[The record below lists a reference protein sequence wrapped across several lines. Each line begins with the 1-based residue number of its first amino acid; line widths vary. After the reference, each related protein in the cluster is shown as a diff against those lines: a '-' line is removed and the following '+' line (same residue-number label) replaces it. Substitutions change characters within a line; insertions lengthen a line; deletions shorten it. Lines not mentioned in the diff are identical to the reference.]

1 MKIID
6 NLRVGNKILKENN
19 ISSFK
24 IDCEI
29 LMSQTLSIS
38 REKVLLNLEKNLK
51 KEEKERYLNLINR
64 RKKNEPIAYITK
76 NKSFWKNNFITNKD
90 VLIPRPDSEHLVE
103 QALEIIKRDQAKRI
117 LDIGVGSGCLSIS
130 ILNERLNCKCDAID
144 ISKNALKLAKINA
157 NLHQLSD
164 RIKFYKR
171 DVDNFYNDKYDLV
184 ISNPPYINK
193 HKIKYLD
200 SIIYEP
206 KIALDGG
213 LDGLEVI
220 RKVISKSKHL
230 LKINGKLILEI
241 GYDQKYKV
249 TKFLKEKNFFINK
262 IIKDYGNNTRCIV
275 STKINETI

>member
-6 NLRVGNKILKENN
+6 NLKDGHQILKGNN
-19 ISSFK
+19 IPSYK

-29 LMSQTLSIS
+29 LMSQTLNIS
-38 REKVLLNLEKNLK
+38 REEVLLSLEKDIK
-51 KEEKERYLNLINR
+51 KEERKKYLNLVNR
-64 RKKNEPIAYITK
+64 RKKKEPIAYITK
-76 NKSFWKNNFITNKD
+76 NKSFWRDKFITNKNA
-90 VLIPRPDSEHLVE
+90 LIPRPDSEHLVE
-103 QALEIIKRDQAKRI
+103 QTLRIIKKNQSKRI
-117 LDIGVGSGCLSIS
+117 LDVGVGSGCLSIS
-130 ILNERLNCKCDAID
+130 ILKERPYCKCDAID
-144 ISKNALKLAKINA
+144 LSKNALKLAKINA

-171 DVDNFYNDKYDLV
+171 DVDNFYYDKYDLI

-249 TKFLKEKNFFINK
+249 SKFLKEKSFCINK
-262 IIKDYGNNTRCIV
+262 IIKDYGNNVRCIV
-275 STKINETI
+275 STKIK

>member
-6 NLRVGNKILKENN
+6 NLKDGHQILKENK
-19 ISSFK
+19 ILSYK

-29 LMSQTLSIS
+29 LMSQTLNIS
-38 REKVLLNLEKNLK
+38 REEVLLNLDKEIK
-51 KEEKERYLNLINR
+51 KEEREKYFNLINR
-64 RKKNEPIAYITK
+64 RKKNEPIAYITN
-76 NKSFWKNNFITNKD
+76 NKSFWRDKFITNKN

-103 QALEIIKRDQAKRI
+103 QTLRIIKKNQIKRI
-117 LDIGVGSGCLSIS
+117 LDVGVGSGCLSIS
-130 ILNERLNCKCDAID
+130 ILKERLYCKCDAID
-144 ISKNALKLAKINA
+144 LSKNALKLANINA

-171 DVDNFYNDKYDLV
+171 DVDNFCNDKYDLV
-184 ISNPPYINK
+184 ISNPPYIIK
-193 HKIKYLD
+193 HKIKYLGT
-200 SIIYEP
+200 INYEP

-220 RKVISKSKHL
+220 RKVISRSKHL
-230 LKINGKLILEI
+230 LKINGKLVLEI

-249 TKFLKEKNFFINK
+249 AKFLKEKNFYINK

-275 STKINETI
+275 STKTN

>member
-6 NLRVGNKILKENN
+6 NLKDGQQILKKNN
-19 ISSFK
+19 IPSYK

-29 LMSQTLSIS
+29 LMSKILNIS
-38 REKVLLNLEKNLK
+38 REDILLNSEKQMK
-51 KEEKERYLNLINR
+51 KEEREKYLNLVNR
-64 RKKNEPIAYITK
+64 RKKKEPIAYIT
-76 NKSFWKNNFITNKD
+76 NTKSFWRDKFLTNEN

-103 QALEIIKRDQAKRI
+103 QSLKIIEKNQFKRL

-130 ILNERLNCKCDAID
+130 ILKERLYCKCDAID
-144 ISKNALKLAKINA
+144 LSKNALKMAKINA
-157 NLHQLSD
+157 NLHQLLD

-171 DVDNFYNDKYDLV
+171 DVDNFYNDKYDLI
-184 ISNPPYINK
+184 ISNPPYIIR

-200 SIIYEP
+200 SVIYEP

-220 RKVISKSKHL
+220 KKVISKSKHL
-230 LKINGKLILEI
+230 LKTNGKLILEI

-249 TKFLKEKNFFINK
+249 TKLLKEKNFYINK
-262 IIKDYGNNTRCIV
+262 IIKDYGNNIRCIV
-275 STKINETI
+275 STKIN

>member
-6 NLRVGNKILKENN
+6 NLRDGYKILKENK

-38 REKVLLNLEKNLK
+38 REKVLLNLEKNIK
-51 KEEKERYLNLINR
+51 WEEKERYFNLINR

-103 QALEIIKRDQAKRI
+103 QALEIIRRDQAKRI

-157 NLHQLSD
+157 NLHQLSN

-171 DVDNFYNDKYDLV
+171 DVDNFYNDKYDLI

-220 RKVISKSKHL
+220 KKVISKSKYL

-249 TKFLKEKNFFINK
+249 IKFLKEKNFFINK

-275 STKINETI
+275 STKIN

>member
-6 NLRVGNKILKENN
+6 NLKDGYEILKINN
-19 ISSFK
+19 ISSYK

-29 LMSQTLSIS
+29 LMAQSLNMS
-38 REKVLLNLEKNLK
+38 REEVLLNLEKEIR
-51 KEEKERYLNLINR
+51 KEDKEIYLNLINR
-64 RKKNEPIAYITK
+64 RKKNEPIAYITN
-76 NKSFWKNNFITNKD
+76 NKSFWRDKFITNKYA
-90 VLIPRPDSEHLVE
+90 LIPRPDSEHLVE
-103 QALEIIKRDQAKRI
+103 HSLRLIKKYQAKKI

-130 ILNERLNCKCDAID
+130 ILKERLNCKCEAID
-144 ISKNALKLAKINA
+144 LSQNALKLARINA
-157 NLHQLSD
+157 NLHQLSN

-171 DVDNFYNDKYDLV
+171 DVDNFYNDKYDLI

-220 RKVISKSKHL
+220 RKVISKSKYL
-230 LKINGKLILEI
+230 LKTKGKLILEI

-249 TKFLKEKNFFINK
+249 TSFLKEKNFFVNK

-275 STKINETI
+275 STKIK

>member
-6 NLRVGNKILKENN
+6 NLKDGNQILKGNN
-19 ISSFK
+19 ILSHK

-29 LMSQTLSIS
+29 LMSQILNIS
-38 REKVLLNLEKNLK
+38 REEVLLNLEKEIK
-51 KEEKERYLNLINR
+51 KEEREKYFNLINR
-64 RKKNEPIAYITK
+64 RKKNEPIAYLTH
-76 NKSFWKNNFITNKD
+76 NKSFWRDKFITNKNS
-90 VLIPRPDSEHLVE
+90 LIPRPDSEHLVE
-103 QALEIIKRDQAKRI
+103 QTLKIIKKNQTKSI
-117 LDIGVGSGCLSIS
+117 LDVGVGSGCLSIS
-130 ILNERLNCKCDAID
+130 ILKERLKCKCVAID
-144 ISKNALKLAKINA
+144 LSKNALKLAKINA

-171 DVDNFYNDKYDLV
+171 DVDNFCNGKYDLV

-200 SIIYEP
+200 TIIFEP

-220 RKVISKSKHL
+220 KKVISKSKYL
-230 LKINGKLILEI
+230 LKINGKLVLEI

-249 TKFLKEKNFFINK
+249 AKFLKEKSFFINK

-275 STKINETI
+275 STKVN

>member
-6 NLRVGNKILKENN
+6 NLKDGHEILKGNN
-19 ISSFK
+19 ISSYI

-29 LMSQTLSIS
+29 LMSKSLNIS
-38 REKVLLNLEKNLK
+38 REEVLLNLEKEIK
-51 KEEKERYLNLINR
+51 KEEKEKYFSLIDR
-64 RKKNEPIAYITK
+64 RKKNEPIAYITN
-76 NKSFWKNNFITNKD
+76 NKYFWRDKFITNKN

-103 QALEIIKRDQAKRI
+103 ETLRLIQKKHAKRI
-117 LDIGVGSGCLSIS
+117 LDVGVGSGCLSIS
-130 ILNERLNCKCDAID
+130 LLKERPFCKCDAID
-144 ISKNALKLAKINA
+144 TSKNALKLAKINA
-157 NLHQLSD
+157 NLHQIID

-171 DVDNFYNDKYDLV
+171 DVDNFYNDKYDLI

-220 RKVISKSKHL
+220 KKVILKSNNL
-230 LKINGKLILEI
+230 LKTNGKLVLEI

-249 TKFLKEKNFFINK
+249 INFLKEKKFFINK
-262 IIKDYGNNTRCIV
+262 IIKDYGNKTRCVV
-275 STKINETI
+275 STKIN

>member
-6 NLRVGNKILKENN
+6 HLRDGYEILKANN

-29 LMSQTLSIS
+29 LMSQTLGIS
-38 REKVLLNLEKNLK
+38 REKVLLNLEKNIK
-51 KEEKERYLNLINR
+51 KEEKERYFNLINR

-76 NKSFWKNNFITNKD
+76 NKSFWKDNFFTNKD

-117 LDIGVGSGCLSIS
+117 LDVGIGSGCLSIS

-171 DVDNFYNDKYDLV
+171 DVDNFYNDKYDLI

-220 RKVISKSKHL
+220 KKVISKSKYL

-249 TKFLKEKNFFINK
+249 TKFLKEKNFYINK
-262 IIKDYGNNTRCIV
+262 IIKDYGNNIRCVV
-275 STKINETI
+275 STKIN

>member
-6 NLRVGNKILKENN
+6 NLNDGYKILKENN
-19 ISSFK
+19 ISSYK

-38 REKVLLNLEKNLK
+38 REEVLLNLEKNVK
-51 KEEKERYLNLINR
+51 KEEQERYFNLINR
-64 RKKNEPIAYITK
+64 RKKNEPIAYITN
-76 NKSFWKNNFITNKD
+76 NKYFWKNKFITNKN
-90 VLIPRPDSEHLVE
+90 VLIPRPDTEHLVE
-103 QALEIIKRDQAKRI
+103 QALRLIKKNQAKRV

-130 ILNERLNCKCDAID
+130 ILKERPNCECDAID
-144 ISKNALKLAKINA
+144 PSENALKLAKINA

-171 DVDNFYNDKYDLV
+171 DVDNFCNDKYDLI

-193 HKIKYLD
+193 HKIKYLGA
-200 SIIYEP
+200 INYEP

-220 RKVISKSKHL
+220 KKVISKSKYL
-230 LKINGKLILEI
+230 LKIHGKLILEI

-249 TKFLKEKNFFINK
+249 TNFLKEKNFFINK
-262 IIKDYGNNTRCIV
+262 IIKDYGNNIRCIV
-275 STKINETI
+275 STKIN

>member
-6 NLRVGNKILKENN
+6 NLRDGYEILKENN

-38 REKVLLNLEKNLK
+38 REKVLLNLEKNIK
-51 KEEKERYLNLINR
+51 QEEKERYFNLINR

-76 NKSFWKNNFITNKD
+76 NKSFWKNNFIINKD

-130 ILNERLNCKCDAID
+130 ILNERPNCKFDAID
-144 ISKNALKLAKINA
+144 ISKNALKLAKTNA
-157 NLHQLSD
+157 NLHQLSN

-171 DVDNFYNDKYDLV
+171 DVDNFYNDKYDLI

-193 HKIKYLD
+193 HQIKYLGT
-200 SIIYEP
+200 INYEP

-213 LDGLEVI
+213 LDGLEII
-220 RKVISKSKHL
+220 RKVISKSNYL
-230 LKINGKLILEI
+230 LKKNGKLILEI

-249 TKFLKEKNFFINK
+249 ISFLKEKNFFINK
-262 IIKDYGNNTRCIV
+262 IIKDYGNNTRCVV
-275 STKINETI
+275 STKIN

>member
-6 NLRVGNKILKENN
+6 NLRDGYEILKENN

-38 REKVLLNLEKNLK
+38 REKVLLNLEKNIK
-51 KEEKERYLNLINR
+51 NEEKERYFNLINR

-103 QALEIIKRDQAKRI
+103 QALKIIKEDQAKRL

-130 ILNERLNCKCDAID
+130 ILKERQYCKCDAID
-144 ISKNALKLAKINA
+144 LSKNALKLAKINA

-171 DVDNFYNDKYDLV
+171 DVDNFYNDKYDLI

-200 SIIYEP
+200 TIIYEP

-220 RKVISKSKHL
+220 KKVISKSKNL
-230 LKINGKLILEI
+230 LKTNGKLILEI

-249 TKFLKEKNFFINK
+249 SKFLKEKNFFINK

-275 STKINETI
+275 STKIN